1 MSTRR
6 LEKLAAVCW
15 LAVAMTVLAAA
26 GDLAAADTAEE
37 AQKYTRDLKTSKDG
51 KVRATA
57 LTELGK
63 LGQIQ
68 KSLVADAA
76 PLVVQA
82 LDDKDARVRAAAARA
97 YGMIDP
103 DPKEAVPALLK
114 LAKSD
119 KAEDV
124 KVAAVQ
130 GLGTMGTAAQPA
142 NKDLREI
149 AKTYK
154 EKKSKLGRAAQVAL
168 RSINPKKE

>member
-1 MSTRR
+1 M
-6 LEKLAAVCW
+6 
-15 LAVAMTVLAAA
+15 
-26 GDLAAADTAEE
+26 
-37 AQKYTRDLKTSKDG
+37 
-51 KVRATA
+51 RATA

-76 PLVVQA
+76 PLMVKA
-82 LDDKDARVRAAAARA
+82 LDDKDAKVRAAAARA

-114 LAKSD
+114 LAKGD
-119 KAEDV
+119 KDEDV

-130 GLGTMGTAAQPA
+130 GLGTMGTGAKAA

-154 EKKSKLGRAAQVAL
+154 DKKSKLGRAAQNAL
-168 RSINPKKE
+168 RSINPKKP